1 MKKWTSDEL
10 IANDYTFKN
19 AKIKS
24 ASLNMK
30 NHSCLTFDIVLEGA
44 GWGVVFGGYSFGHG
58 HLGSDTFTGSGKG
71 LEAIMRI
78 MDTVG
83 VDDVNDLPGKYVR
96 IAVKKFTDPVKIIG
110 NIIDDKWFDYGT
122 FFE

>member
-1 MKKWTSDEL
+1 MKKWTSQEL
-10 IANDYTFKN
+10 IANGYTFEN
-19 AKIKS
+19 ALIKS

-30 NHSCLTFDIVLEGA
+30 NHACLTFDIVLEGD
-44 GWGVVFGGYSFGHG
+44 GWGVVYGGYSLGFGY
-58 HLGSDTFTGSGKG
+58 LGSDTFTGSGKG

-83 VDDVNDLPGKYVR
+83 VDDVNDLKGKYVR
-96 IAVKKFTDPVKIIG
+96 VAVKKFTDPVKIIG
-110 NIIDDKWFDYGT
+110 NIVKDKWFDYGT